1 MFPKNMSSSM
11 YNTRYL
17 GLATF
22 AINSA
27 VHCLSLSAHKNICFY
42 FCSTSVWI
50 RSNTAALQAD
60 PWSSQQFIHKIMPEE
75 AGVWNNWCRLILIN
89 RSEWSKINC
98 RRISIVVV
106 ECLHLWM
113 NAVFWVHGDK
123 FKLPIGL
130 IGKNAYRFYH
140 YGSMH
145 K

>member
-1 MFPKNMSSSM
+1 MCLQVKQTQTFYSPLNDYKSYATTKVRTNKSFTKKWRLCHRKLKIKTIRTWQRSLFPKISHLYTFTTMFPENMSSSM

-60 PWSSQQFIHKIMPEE
+60 PWSSQQFIHKIM
-75 AGVWNNWCRLILIN
+75 V
-89 RSEWSKINC
+89 
-98 RRISIVVV
+98 
-106 ECLHLWM
+106 
-113 NAVFWVHGDK
+113 
-123 FKLPIGL
+123 
-130 IGKNAYRFYH
+130 
-140 YGSMH
+140 
-145 K
+145 